1 MAGMDPE
8 RWAEVDEFVSGS
20 LGLGDEVLEAALK
33 AAIDAGIARD
43 SGFAAAGADAA
54 DLAIVNAAPG

>member
-33 AAIDAGIARD
+33 AAIDAGMPEIQVSPPQARMLQI
-43 SGFAAAGADAA
+43 
-54 DLAIVNAAPG
+54 LAIVNAAPG